1 MFMQIKKLWLVY
13 VNVDNEFLI
22 SWVLPLE
29 TQKKKKKCLFRMHGS
44 HSTGIYSDVPGIFL
58 NN

>member
-29 TQKKKKKCLFRMHGS
+29 TQTKKKCLVKMHGS
-44 HSTGIYSDVPGIFL
+44 HSTGIYSDVPGIIL